1 MANLQEL
8 QVEGMTC
15 SNCAQGVSKNLK
27 SMGLEKVNVNF
38 STGEVQFENVPK
50 LKDEKINYAIQNLGY
65 RVIIEGHDGSNQSTF
80 TLEKKFILSLIFT
93 IPLFFAMF
101 IPWEFLHQPITQF
114 ILCLPPFILGSLHF
128 GKSAYHSIKNGIA
141 NMDVLIFVGSSSAF
155 IYSVAGSMLY
165 YNSPEVGKYLFFETA
180 ATIITLVLLGNLL
193 EHRSVKKTTSA
204 LKELGELQ
212 SETANKVL
220 ENGELQ
226 YVQISELKIGDR
238 LQVNEGDSVPTDG
251 KVSLGEAKVDESMIS
266 GESISILKK
275 ENDQVFGGTI
285 LKTGAVQ
292 MIVTQIGKGTVL
304 SKIIDLVKQAQSEQP
319 DIQRLGDKVSAIFVP
334 VVLAI
339 AAITFIV
346 WYFVLGIAFSEALMN
361 AIAVLVIS
369 CPCAM
374 GLATPTAVM
383 VGIGRA
389 AKEGILMKGGQTV
402 EQFSKIKHII
412 FDKTGTI
419 TNGQFRISA
428 FDVKEEDREKVEQVI
443 YSLEQ
448 FSSHPIAVSLKK
460 EMKKRNAKTIP
471 LINQKEI
478 KGKGIEADDLEGNHY
493 QFGSANWLEVPKG
506 DSKQSDLYLKKND
519 DIIASIL
526 IDDDIRKNAKETIL
540 AFKSQDIKTHL
551 LSGDKKDKVES
562 LGLELSFDSIE
573 FEASPE
579 DKLKYLENLE
589 NQDLTAMIGDG
600 INDAPVLSKA
610 SVGISMA
617 DASQIAIQSAKII
630 LLKNNSLSTLTK
642 AHSISKHTY
651 LTIKQNL
658 FWAFFYNVI
667 AIPIAAMGFLSPMLA
682 ALSMAF
688 SDVIVVG
695 NALRLKFKK
704 ID

>member
-15 SNCAQGVSKNLK
+15 TNCAQGVAKKLK

-38 STGEVQFENVPK
+38 STGEVQFDNVPQ
-50 LKDEKINYAIQNLGY
+50 LKDEKISYAIQNLGY
-65 RVIIEGHDGSNQSTF
+65 RVINDDKEGSEQSSF
-80 TLEKKFILSLIFT
+80 TLEKKFIVSLIFT
-93 IPLFFAMF
+93 FPLFFAMF
-101 IPWEFLHQPITQF
+101 IPWDFLHQPLTQF
-114 ILCLPPFILGSLHF
+114 VLCLPPFIIGSLHF
-128 GKSAYHSIKNGIA
+128 GKSAYHSVKNGIA
-141 NMDVLIFVGSSSAF
+141 NMDVLIFIGSSSAF
-155 IYSVAGSMLY
+155 IYSLVGSILF

-193 EHRSVKKTTSA
+193 EQRSVKKTTSA
-204 LKELGELQ
+204 LKDLDELQ

-220 ENGELQ
+220 ENGEIQ
-226 YVQISELKIGDR
+226 NIPISELKVGDR
-238 LQVNEGDSVPTDG
+238 LQVNEGDSIPTDG
-251 KVSLGEAKVDESMIS
+251 KVSLGHGKADESMIS
-266 GESISILKK
+266 GESISISKK
-275 ENDQVFGGTI
+275 QNDQLFGGTI
-285 LKTGAVQ
+285 LKTGALQ
-292 MIVTQIGKGTVL
+292 MIVTQVGEGTVL
-304 SKIIDLVKQAQSEQP
+304 SKIIALVKQAQSEQP

-334 VVLAI
+334 VVLGI
-339 AAITFIV
+339 AAITFAV
-346 WYFVLGIAFSEALMN
+346 WYFAIGIAFSQALMN
-361 AIAVLVIS
+361 SIAVLVIS

-389 AKEGILMKGGQTV
+389 AKEGILIKGGQTV

-428 FDVKEEDREKVEQVI
+428 FDVKEEDREKVQQVI

-471 LINQKEI
+471 LINQKEV

-493 QFGSANWLEVPKG
+493 QFGSANWLEIAKEE
-506 DSKQSDLYLKKND
+506 SRQSDLFLKMNEQ
-519 DIIASIL
+519 IIASLL
-526 IDDDIRKNAKETIL
+526 IEDDIRKNAKETVL
-540 AFKSQDIKTHL
+540 AFKNQDIKTHL
-551 LSGDKKDKVES
+551 LSGDKKDKVEK
-562 LGLELSFDSIE
+562 LGIELGFDAIE

-579 DKLKYLENLE
+579 DKLNYLENLE
-589 NQDLTAMIGDG
+589 NQNLTAMIGDG

-642 AHSISKHTY
+642 AHAVSKHTY

-667 AIPIAAMGFLSPMLA
+667 AIPIAAMGFLSPMIA

-695 NALRLKFKK
+695 NALRLKYKK